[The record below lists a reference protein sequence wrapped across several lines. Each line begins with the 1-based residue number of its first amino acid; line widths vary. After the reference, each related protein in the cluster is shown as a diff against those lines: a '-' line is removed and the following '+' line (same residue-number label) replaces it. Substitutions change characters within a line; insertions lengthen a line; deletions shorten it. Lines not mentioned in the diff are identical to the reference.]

1 MEVQIA
7 AAKVAKYATSESGDT
22 LEIIERANG
31 GLSLVLADGQRSGR
45 AAKTISNLVARKA
58 ISLLAEGARDG
69 VAARATHDYLFAARK
84 GKVRADL
91 QIISLDLITQTI
103 IVSRNTDCPVAICRP
118 GEPLTWID
126 ASSEPI
132 GLYPGTKPTITELSI
147 VPQFLLVSFTDGLL
161 HAGSRHAEKSRVP
174 PFVTSAIES
183 FSSGSQAPTDVQP
196 LTDRLL
202 AEAMRLEQGRPAD
215 DISVVALYVCPR
227 PAGDAA
233 RRMAVRFPL
242 SL

>member
-1 MEVQIA
+1 MEAHIA

-69 VAARATHDYLFAARK
+69 VAARAAHDYLFAGRK

-103 IVSRNTDCPVAICRP
+103 VISRNTDCPVAVSRP
-118 GEPLTWID
+118 DRPLLWID
-126 ASSEPI
+126 DPCRPI
-132 GLYPGTKPTITELSI
+132 GLYAGTKPAITELPI
-147 VPQFLLVSFTDGLL
+147 TPRLLLVAFTDGLV
-161 HAGSRHAEKSRVP
+161 HAGSRYGGNTDLQAAVGAPIAEFLARPHP
-174 PFVTSAIES
+174 PCE
-183 FSSGSQAPTDVQP
+183 VQS
-196 LTDRLL
+196 LADRIL
-202 AEAMRLEQGRPAD
+202 ADAVNRDRGRPVD
-215 DISVVALYVCPR
+215 DISVVVLHICPR
-227 PAGDAA
+227 PPGDAA
-233 RRMAVRFPL
+233 RRMTLRFPL
-242 SL
+242 